1 MAAKTYSAGEVA
13 AAIGVSRQTLQ
24 TWIAKRHIAAPQ
36 AVKIGGMIVRHW
48 TKAHI
53 EKARKFK
60 GTLKAGRKRKPKK

>member
-1 MAAKTYSAGEVA
+1 MSNRAYSAGEVA

-24 TWIAKRHIAAPQ
+24 TWIAKGHIAAPDP
-36 AVKIGGMIVRHW
+36 VKVGGMVVRHW
-48 TKAHI
+48 TKADI